1 MEQKRRIVFLDTSR
15 AMAMFLVVFANLYS
29 IESSERLYIYAFHMP
44 FFFYVSGMLHKKMPV
59 LRGALKYSKTLLIP
73 TLSFLIIGGIVN
85 KLFYG
90 WHFLQFVV
98 ACWDSGYNSWGFPQ
112 NGVVWFLIAL
122 FYVKVLVDI
131 YFSNKFI
138 ALILWGTLMY
148 FTYVY
153 TNPFFLC
160 SGMMAFPIYLIG
172 FHSKSLVI
180 RMSQV
185 DWIKWTFPLFF
196 ATSVALT
203 WVNGRVSMIGHSFGL
218 APVPYNYAFF
228 YINGIIGTFG
238 MLFLSFFIK
247 KQTKLIT
254 IIGTSLITIVGL
266 QQLFINIY
274 EKNIAS
280 ESYLLTIPAT
290 IVIMALCCLA
300 HRLIDHYCP
309 FLLGKS
315 ILPTFDDYYGIVHDF
330 VCSFLPLQK
339 KIVFDNFGG
348 RGMGDDP
355 KYIALYFKEHYPDIK
370 LIWLLADM
378 NTPMPEG
385 ITPVFIYS
393 HKAKYHLYTAKI
405 WVDNIKTCPKTPKRK
420 GQFYL
425 QTWHG
430 GILGLKLAEAQIE
443 NTLPPDYVKAA
454 KKDASLTDL
463 MYSDNDFVKSIFE
476 KDFFYQGKVLKCD
489 VPRVSI
495 VKNPPANLRTQVF
508 QYFNIPTD
516 KRVVMYAPTWRD
528 VEDTSLFAWDYDKT
542 LDALSSRFGGDFVM
556 LLRLHPN
563 FAKISGQ
570 LSCSNRIIPASQ
582 YPDMQELLAVSDV
595 LISDYSSCFFEF
607 SVNYKPVFLYGPDV
621 AEYQKDRGLLFDL
634 NELPFEMNTSQSALE
649 QSILQFN
656 DTAYREKIDQFSKRI
671 GLQETG
677 HGAEQVSKILMQHLS

>member
-1 MEQKRRIVFLDTSR
+1 
-15 AMAMFLVVFANLYS
+15 MFLVVFAHLYS
-29 IESSERLYIYAFHMP
+29 SESSERLYIYAFHMP

-355 KYIALYFKEHYPDIK
+355 KYIALYFKEHHPDIK
-370 LIWLLADM
+370 LIWLLSDM
-378 NTPMPEG
+378 NTPMPDG
-385 ITPVFIYS
+385 IIPVYIHS
-393 HKAKYHLYTAKI
+393 HKARYHLYTARI
-405 WVDNIKTCPKTPKRK
+405 WVDNIKNFKKTPKRK

-430 GILGLKLAEAQIE
+430 GLLGMKLAEAQVE
-443 NTLPPDYVKAA
+443 HLLTPEYVKAA
-454 KKDASLTDL
+454 RFDASITDM
-463 MYSDNDFVKSIFE
+463 MYADNDFVKDIYE
-476 KDFFYQGKVLKCD
+476 KDFWYHGKVLKCD
-489 VPRVSI
+489 LPRISI
-495 VKNPPANLRTQVF
+495 LLNPSEHLKSRISDYYHIQDNKKIVL
-508 QYFNIPTD
+508 
-516 KRVVMYAPTWRD
+516 YAPTFRAIDDLSVFVWNY
-528 VEDTSLFAWDYDKT
+528 ESI
-542 LDALSSRFGGDFVM
+542 LDILELKFGGEFVM
-556 LLRLHPN
+556 LLRMHPN
-563 FAKISGQ
+563 FASV
-570 LSCSNRIIPASQ
+570 SNRLAYSERVISASD
-582 YPDMQELLAVSDV
+582 YPDMQELMAVSDV
-595 LISDYSSCFFEF
+595 LISDYSGCAFEF
-607 SVNYKPVFLYGPDV
+607 AITRKPVFLYGPDV
-621 AEYQKDRGLLFDL
+621 DSYSQKERGLLFKL
-634 NELPFEMNTSQSALE
+634 RELPFRMNTTIDELNDAIQRFSEKEHQAVLDEFYYNLGLE
-649 QSILQFN
+649 ESGQGNRKISEIL
-656 DTAYREKIDQFSKRI
+656 
-671 GLQETG
+671 LQ
-677 HGAEQVSKILMQHLS
+677 QL